1 MLVLSATYKSTSPD
15 LSKLIPRERLE
26 ELFDRTI
33 TFLRRLMPLSESLE
47 QDVMILEALR
57 KLLFESSKI
66 QGSSFSSVDSK

>member
-47 QDVMILEALR
+47 QDVIILEALR
-57 KLLFESSKI
+57 KLLFESNKI